1 MAAGWLVVVLLL
13 LLPGAAAGQIRVTPD
28 PRIIDPNPE
37 AITRPRNPPTATIPS
52 LPVTRVPFPSA
63 GVDREVRT
71 FQIRPTVSLIEEY
84 SDNFDRSSSGSATS
98 NLRSSLS
105 PGVNVLLDRGVLVAI
120 GAYRFV
126 ASHDTST
133 DDIRYDHTL
142 DGRLIWEPTS
152 RLRLTVTQVFTQ
164 SDEPEQAD
172 RLDLNVGRREF
183 TRNSTT
189 IDVDYALG
197 LIDTRWYYRLSLFD
211 ATDRKTTAHTLGG
224 SATQPIGQIH
234 ALTLGYEYLTT
245 ETTVDAVNVG
255 SLVQNDTKL
264 TGHQITASFS
274 RDLRIDMTAGLTGQV
289 AYREQTTGG
298 VTSDFNRW
306 NISFFSNYFLPQT
319 IVLRSSL
326 GVGQIS
332 SPSQGRTSDLTFQS
346 NTNLSYFFGPAV
358 VNVTLERGFSETF
371 AEGENFG
378 VVETSG
384 YLVSLGY
391 TFSPLLHGLVRAG
404 YRENK
409 FLGGGGASTA
419 QKSET
424 FTAGASL
431 NYQVLQWLTARFDY
445 VYSKQT
451 SEPDFSSSEN
461 RVRLTLNASF

>member
-1 MAAGWLVVVLLL
+1 MAAGWLVVVLVL

-37 AITRPRNPPTATIPS
+37 VITRPRNPPAPTIPS
-52 LPVTRVPFPSA
+52 LPVVRVPFPSA

-84 SDNFDRSSSGSATS
+84 SDNFNRSSSGSATS

-120 GAYRFV
+120 GVYRFL
-126 ASHDTST
+126 ASHDSST

-142 DGRLIWEPTS
+142 NGRLVWEPTS
-152 RLRLTVTQVFTQ
+152 RLRLTVGTTFTQ

-183 TRNSTT
+183 TRNFFSV
-189 IDVDYALG
+189 DVDYALG

-211 ATDRKTTAHTLGG
+211 ATDQTTTSHTMGA

-234 ALTLGYEYLTT
+234 AITLGYEYLTS
-245 ETTVDAVNVG
+245 ETTVDVVNAA
-255 SLVQNDTKL
+255 SLVQSDSKV
-264 TGHQITASFS
+264 TGHQITATFS

-289 AYREQTTGG
+289 AYREQTTGS
-298 VTSDFNRW
+298 VTSDFTRW
-306 NISFFSNYFLPQT
+306 NVSFFSNYFLPQT

-332 SPSQGRTSDLTFQS
+332 SSSQGRASDLQFQS

-358 VNVTLERGFSETF
+358 VNVTLERGFAETF

-384 YLVSLGY
+384 YLISLGY
-391 TFSPLLHGLVRAG
+391 TFSPLLRGLVRAG

-419 QKSET
+419 QKNET
-424 FTAGASL
+424 FSAGAQL
-431 NYQVLQWLTARFDY
+431 TYQVLQWLTASFDY
-445 VYSKQT
+445 GYSKSQ

-461 RVRLTLNASF
+461 RVRLSLNASF